1 MISARECSILPGE
14 ALGNVTAG
22 AATIVDA
29 VRNTAKGIT
38 GRSSLGE
45 HN

>member
-1 MISARECSILPGE
+1 MISARECSILRGE
-14 ALGNVTAG
+14 AVDHVTAG

-29 VRNTAKGIT
+29 VRNTAKDIT